1 MNTNNPN
8 PIRCAECEA
17 KVMDALDGALSPAEQ
32 AAFDR
37 HLATCTA
44 CSRMVADSQRGAAWL
59 EMLRSPRPE
68 PSADLMDRILAQTS
82 GTQIVG
88 VPMPTLVPTSQP
100 MLAGNLIPFPRR
112 AVSATPL
119 RKLLFQ
125 PRLAMTAAMAFFS
138 VALTMNL
145 IGFHPTEI
153 KASQLRPSS
162 LVRDLYQANARIV
175 RYYDNLHFVAQFE
188 SRLQELKQTGDPGS
202 NPSQTPGNAP
212 QKQSQPAPSG
222 GSSRRSAPAGT
233 LQISLDRTRSTRQG
247 VSA

>member
-1 MNTNNPN
+1 MDNNNPN

-32 AAFDR
+32 SAFDR
-37 HLATCTA
+37 HLSTCAA
-44 CSRMVADSQRGAAWL
+44 CSRMVADAQRGAAWL
-59 EMLRSPRPE
+59 EMLKSPRPE
-68 PSADLMDRILAQTS
+68 PSADLMDRILTQTS
-82 GTQIVG
+82 GAQIVG
-88 VPMPTLVPTSQP
+88 VPMPALVPATQP
-100 MLAGNLIPFPRR
+100 MIAGNMIPFPRR

-138 VALTMNL
+138 IALTMNL

-162 LVRDLYQANARIV
+162 LVRDVYQANARIV
-175 RYYDNLHFVAQFE
+175 QYYDNLQFVAQFE
-188 SRLQELKQTGDPGS
+188 SHLQELKQTGDPGN
-202 NPSQTPGNAP
+202 NPSQTPTP

-222 GSSRRSAPAGT
+222 GSSRRSTSAGA